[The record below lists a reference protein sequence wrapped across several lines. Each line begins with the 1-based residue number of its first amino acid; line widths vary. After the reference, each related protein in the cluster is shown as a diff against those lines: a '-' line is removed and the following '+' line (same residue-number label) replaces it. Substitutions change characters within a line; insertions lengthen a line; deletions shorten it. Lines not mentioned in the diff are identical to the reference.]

1 MKVETKKKRKKK
13 QEVCIVQTANESFYI
28 IYTMVTWV
36 EKDNSSK
43 APQFCLI
50 HLHVPHLWHQL
61 CQHSAQK
68 QQETVRDATQVKI
81 LCQEYLILG

>member
-1 MKVETKKKRKKK
+1 MKVETKKKEKK
-13 QEVCIVQTANESFYI
+13 ETRVCIVQTANESVYI

-50 HLHVPHLWHQL
+50 HLHVPHL
-61 CQHSAQK
+61 
-68 QQETVRDATQVKI
+68 
-81 LCQEYLILG
+81 

>member
-1 MKVETKKKRKKK
+1 
-13 QEVCIVQTANESFYI
+13 
-28 IYTMVTWV
+28 MVTWV

-68 QQETVRDATQVKI
+68 QQETEMLLRLKYYVKNI
-81 LCQEYLILG
+81 